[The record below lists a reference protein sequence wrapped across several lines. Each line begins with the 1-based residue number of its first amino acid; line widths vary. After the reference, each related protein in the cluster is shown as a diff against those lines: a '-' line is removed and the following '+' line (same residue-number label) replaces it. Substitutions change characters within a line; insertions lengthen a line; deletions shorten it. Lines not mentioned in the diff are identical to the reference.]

1 MRPECSCALRLEDG
15 DPGRW
20 WGPLSGVVLGG
31 GPGAG
36 ELCGVVE
43 MKCCL
48 FELPTQGGAACLLW
62 SPGDHPPVPR
72 CGPVRGTFG
81 NGPWTLP
88 VLCGV
93 GCPFGWQRGMGQLT
107 ASGHCAE
114 FQVVNRT

>member
-15 DPGRW
+15 DSGRW

-48 FELPTQGGAACLLW
+48 SELPTQGGAACLLW
-62 SPGDHPPVPR
+62 SPGDRPPVPR

-81 NGPWTLP
+81 
-88 VLCGV
+88 
-93 GCPFGWQRGMGQLT
+93 
-107 ASGHCAE
+107 SGHGHCLCFVGSAVLLVGKE
-114 FQVVNRT
+114 EWDNSLRLDTVLSSRS